1 MKQLSNINIRFKY
14 LAALLVI
21 LIMPW
26 ISYELS
32 IFIRYKLNIVE
43 VDNKNN
49 RYIAYTFYALTLSM
63 SGGVG
68 LLFNSLV
75 GERFILIGTFF
86 CITCAAAIS
95 VLFNDLVSMNESLL
109 HLHIIYPPIFIG
121 SSLIAALVKKN
132 LDIWGSV
139 VFGVSMFYSV
149 FYGFRLWILIFFQ

>member
-1 MKQLSNINIRFKY
+1 MKQLSNINIRFRY

-32 IFIRYKLNIVE
+32 IFIRYKLQIVD
-43 VDNKNN
+43 VDCKKY
-49 RYIAYTFYALTLSM
+49 RFVAYIYYALTLSM
-63 SGGVG
+63 SSGVG

-75 GERFILIGTFF
+75 RERFILIGAFF
-86 CITCAAAIS
+86 CITCVAAIS
-95 VLFNDLVSMNESLL
+95 VLFNDLGSMNESLL
-109 HLHIIYPPIFIG
+109 YLHIIYPPIFIG

-139 VFGVSMFYSV
+139 VFGVSMLYSV
-149 FYGFRLWILIFFQ
+149 FYGFRVWILIFFQ